1 MRSTPPSP
9 ARPRR
14 RAVLAV
20 LALFALAVSAGQPAR
35 AQLLNQLQNA
45 VGSGSGAAGG
55 GLGGLG
61 GGVPSVT
68 GASPGNLAGVLQYC
82 IQNNDLSGSSAASV
96 KDRLLGKLTGS
107 GGGAANSGYSAGNSG
122 MLETGPGQ
130 SYRLGGAGVQQQVT
144 RKVCNLVL
152 QHAQSML

>member
-1 MRSTPPSP
+1 MKKPNPTGICIVS
-9 ARPRR
+9 
-14 RAVLAV
+14 LAIGL
-20 LALFALAVSAGQPAR
+20 LAAPVAQ
-35 AQLLNQLQNA
+35 AQLSGMMQNVMGNNA
-45 VGSGSGAAGG
+45 NSGGSGMMS
-55 GLGGLG
+55 GLGGMSTPSLG
-61 GGVPSVT
+61 ATAPT
-68 GASPGNLAGVLQYC
+68 NLAGVLQYC
-82 IQNNDLSGSSAASV
+82 IQNNDLSSSSAASV